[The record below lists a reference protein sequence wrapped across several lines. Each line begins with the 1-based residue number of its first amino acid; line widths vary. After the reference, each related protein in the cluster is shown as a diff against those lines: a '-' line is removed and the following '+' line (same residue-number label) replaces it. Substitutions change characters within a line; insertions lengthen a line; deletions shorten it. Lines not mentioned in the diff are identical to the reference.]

1 MDISTKLFRK
11 ARLNNMFDLENK
23 SFEEIEDYIL
33 HLENRIEELENQL
46 KIKDE
51 VIENLRN
58 RR

>member
-1 MDISTKLFRK
+1 
-11 ARLNNMFDLENK
+11 MFDLENK

>member
-1 MDISTKLFRK
+1 
-11 ARLNNMFDLENK
+11 MFDLDNK

-46 KIKDE
+46 EIKDE

>member
-1 MDISTKLFRK
+1 
-11 ARLNNMFDLENK
+11 MFDLDNK

-46 KIKDE
+46 DIKDE

>member
-1 MDISTKLFRK
+1 
-11 ARLNNMFDLENK
+11 MFDLDNK

-33 HLENRIEELENQL
+33 HLENRIEELKNQL
-46 KIKDE
+46 DIKDE

>member
-1 MDISTKLFRK
+1 
-11 ARLNNMFDLENK
+11 MFDLENK

-46 KIKDE
+46 EIKDE
-51 VIENLRN
+51 VIENLKN